1 MNKAIRIIGNTCTY
15 CAAAG
20 FTVLGLITVATL
32 VWVMML

>member
-1 MNKAIRIIGNTCTY
+1 MNKAIGFIGNTCTY

-20 FTVLGLITVATL
+20 FTALSLVTAATF